1 VYATFNQCLNQ
12 IRLEQLPDDPPIPI
26 DETIQGFRNFP
37 DYIEV
42 IPWMAK
48 RNKNASDLI
57 GYGLAQFSREDNLH
71 MLQFVINI
79 LPEFRKQ
86 GLCKKFLSRIV
97 NIAQQENRS
106 LLITSTMV
114 RIPAG
119 EAFMQR
125 IGAERGLETHTN
137 QLTLADFDPN
147 LVHQWQK
154 RASERGADF
163 EIGLWEGSYP
173 EEDIEAIVELYD
185 LNNQQPFGDL
195 DIEDCTMTADHIRQD
210 EKKCSHVAMSAGP
223 STQEKNR
230 PVSLPDTRK
239 CSGIRIDQT
248 SLVKELRGFF
258 LNTGT
263 RG

>member
-1 VYATFNQCLNQ
+1 MNIHIESFDLRNTTEIVCAAFNQCLNQ

-48 RNKNASDLI
+48 RNKNASDLL
-57 GYGLAQFSREDNLH
+57 GYGFAQFSREDNLH

-86 GLCKKFLSRIV
+86 GLGKKFLSRIV

-106 LLITSTMV
+106 LLITSTMA

-137 QLTLADFDPN
+137 
-147 LVHQWQK
+147 
-154 RASERGADF
+154 
-163 EIGLWEGSYP
+163 
-173 EEDIEAIVELYD
+173 
-185 LNNQQPFGDL
+185 
-195 DIEDCTMTADHIRQD
+195 
-210 EKKCSHVAMSAGP
+210 
-223 STQEKNR
+223 
-230 PVSLPDTRK
+230 
-239 CSGIRIDQT
+239 
-248 SLVKELRGFF
+248 
-258 LNTGT
+258 
-263 RG
+263 